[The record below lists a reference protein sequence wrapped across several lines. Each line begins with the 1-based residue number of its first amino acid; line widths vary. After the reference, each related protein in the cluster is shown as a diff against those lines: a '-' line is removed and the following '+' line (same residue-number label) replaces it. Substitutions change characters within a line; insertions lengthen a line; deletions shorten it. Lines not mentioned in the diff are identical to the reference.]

1 MDNNNNQIDNGT
13 LYGTRINKYIA
24 ASGFC
29 SRREADRLIE
39 EGKVYIDGQ
48 LADLGSRVIEGQD
61 VTIDGKPL
69 TMKDSHVYL
78 ALNKPLG
85 ITCTTDQRD
94 VDNIVDFLNYPTR
107 VFPIGRLDKNSS
119 GLILLTDDGDI
130 VNRLLR
136 AENGHEKE
144 YLVTVDKP
152 YDDEF
157 LKRMSGGLPILG
169 QMTLPCTVKRTG
181 NRSFKIILKQGLNRQ
196 IRRMCDY
203 LGYKVVKLRRV
214 RIMNIELGDLPV
226 GHYRPLTNHEKKV
239 LFDLLNY
246 KK

>member
-1 MDNNNNQIDNGT
+1 MDNNNNQIDNDT
-13 LYGTRINKYIA
+13 LNGTRINKYIA

-29 SRREADRLIE
+29 SRREADKLIE

-246 KK
+246 K

>member
-1 MDNNNNQIDNGT
+1 MDNNNNQIDNCT
-13 LYGTRINKYIA
+13 LNGTRINKYIA

-29 SRREADRLIE
+29 SRREADKLIE

-246 KK
+246 K

>member
-1 MDNNNNQIDNGT
+1 MDNNNNQFDNVT
-13 LYGTRINKYIA
+13 LNGTRINKYIA

-29 SRREADRLIE
+29 SRREADKLIE

-48 LADLGSRVIEGQD
+48 LADLGSRVIEGQE

-246 KK
+246 K

>member
-13 LYGTRINKYIA
+13 LNGTRINKYIA

-29 SRREADRLIE
+29 SRREADKLIE

-157 LKRMSGGLPILG
+157 LKRMSDGLPILG

-246 KK
+246 K

>member
-1 MDNNNNQIDNGT
+1 MDNNNNQIDNDT
-13 LYGTRINKYIA
+13 LNGTRINKYIA

-29 SRREADRLIE
+29 SRREADKLIE

-157 LKRMSGGLPILG
+157 LKRMSDGLPILG

-246 KK
+246 K

>member
-13 LYGTRINKYIA
+13 LKGTRINKYIA

-29 SRREADRLIE
+29 SRREADKLIE

-48 LADLGSRVIEGQD
+48 LADLGSRVIEGQE

-169 QMTLPCTVKRTG
+169 QMTLPCTVKKTG

-226 GHYRPLTNHEKKV
+226 GHYRPLTNHEKKI

-246 KK
+246 K

>member
-13 LYGTRINKYIA
+13 LTGTRINKYIA

-29 SRREADRLIE
+29 SRREADKLIE

-246 KK
+246 K